1 MAGREEVFQKSM
13 NMGHS
18 AAWDQ
23 QWERAAGFYRQ
34 ALEEFPEHIGA
45 LTSLG
50 LALFEME
57 DYSNSLRCY
66 VRANQLDPNDPLP
79 VEKIAQIYEKLGKVD
94 QAQTAALRAAEMHL
108 KPSIA
113 GNLLPA

>member
-1 MAGREEVFQKSM
+1 MAGREDIFQKSM

-34 ALEEFPEHIGA
+34 ALEEFPEHTGA

-50 LALFEME
+50 LALFELE
-57 DYSNSLRCY
+57 EYQNF
-66 VRANQLDPNDPLP
+66 
-79 VEKIAQIYEKLGKVD
+79 I
-94 QAQTAALRAAEMHL
+94 T
-108 KPSIA
+108 
-113 GNLLPA
+113 LLCPRQPARPE